1 MCLYLVPPID
11 VTISTTDEQRIGQS
25 FTMEC
30 RVGPAMEIDNT
41 FDIIWTI
48 RFGAEVRRVN
58 NISGSLLSQY
68 SDFFTI
74 PILTADDQFI
84 TYRCE
89 VVVNF
94 NQPSTVGSADFTLDN
109 VTRKFCLLHVRSYT
123 FIRIAFSFRNM

>member
-1 MCLYLVPPID
+1 MYLYLVPPID
-11 VTISTTDEQRIGQS
+11 VTINTTDEQRIGQS

-30 RVGPAMEIDNT
+30 GVGPTMEINNT

-48 RFGAEVRRVN
+48 RFGAEVRSVN
-58 NISGSLLSQY
+58 NIPGSLLRNYVY

-74 PILTADDQFI
+74 PTLTEDDRFI

-94 NQPSTVGSADFTLDN
+94 NQPSTVGYGDFTLDS
-109 VTRKFCLLHVRSYT
+109 VTG
-123 FIRIAFSFRNM
+123 M